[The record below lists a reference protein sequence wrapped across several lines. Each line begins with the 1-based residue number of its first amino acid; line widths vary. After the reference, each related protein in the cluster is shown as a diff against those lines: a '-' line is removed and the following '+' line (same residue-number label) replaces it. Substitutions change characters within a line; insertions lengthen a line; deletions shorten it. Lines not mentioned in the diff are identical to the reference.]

1 MQSQDKIF
9 LNEDAKVL
17 FFIHIIPATFKWY
30 FEYFLLHYFKRS
42 TRCLFSKNKKW
53 SVSPVS
59 FHGKLERNI
68 ALTRTVKD
76 REFKCFFCDEEEEV
90 IILRK
95 KAFILKNLI
104 RHNFNFISQLV
115 TSNKVKIA
123 DMIWKRFF
131 LFFFFAN
138 SEDWMWFFT
147 YCHFSFKN
155 QWFCFFICCHCFR
168 KQRMFFPCLVT
179 IPFIRKG
186 CALLNCHCSLN
197 KQWRH
202 SQCSY

>member
-9 LNEDAKVL
+9 LNEDAKAL

-123 DMIWKRFF
+123 DMIYFNNENVFF
-131 LFFFFAN
+131 CSSFLLIQRTECGFSHTAISLSRSSGFA
-138 SEDWMWFFT
+138 
-147 YCHFSFKN
+147 FSYAVTVSGSRG
-155 QWFCFFICCHCFR
+155 CFFH
-168 KQRMFFPCLVT
+168 V
-179 IPFIRKG
+179 
-186 CALLNCHCSLN
+186 LLPSL
-197 KQWRH
+197 
-202 SQCSY
+202 S